1 MKSLFAVA
9 LVLFGASSVMFS
21 AGAYSFLE
29 ALITSM

>member
-9 LVLFGASSVMFS
+9 LVLFGASSLMFS

-29 ALITSM
+29 AVIRSL